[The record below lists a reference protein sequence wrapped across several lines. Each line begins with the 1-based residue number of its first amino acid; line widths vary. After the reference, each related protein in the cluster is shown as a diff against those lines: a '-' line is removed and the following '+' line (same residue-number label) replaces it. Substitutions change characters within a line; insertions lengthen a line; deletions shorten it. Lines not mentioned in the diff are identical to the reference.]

1 MDISYFTIPNP
12 IHPGDLGTVILR
24 ITVPPVTIEEDVGS
38 RVWHLAFGLLGRDR
52 GCEQRNPENA

>member
-24 ITVPPVTIEEDVGS
+24 ITVSPVTIKKNIGS
-38 RVWHLAFGLLGRDR
+38 RICSLAFGLLGRDR
-52 GCEQRNPENA
+52 NR